1 MKQKLLIKELHAA
14 LKHLYTEQVIPHL
27 HSCIDEILTTSIL
40 RFEQMQI
47 VEVTSYGNKTGSN
60 TNFLLSGKEMRTK
73 LLETLDFFIPLRK
86 FNEKQSRMVDD
97 EI

>member
-1 MKQKLLIKELHAA
+1 
-14 LKHLYTEQVIPHL
+14 
-27 HSCIDEILTTSIL
+27 
-40 RFEQMQI
+40 MQI

-60 TNFLLSGKEMRTK
+60 TNFLLSGQEMRPK
-73 LLETLDFFIPLRK
+73 LLETLDFFIPLRR